1 MRYLFTA
8 LGVLFLLAA
17 IYMATAYFCFR
28 KAARRGREA
37 NIDKFL
43 AAKQFDGYREE
54 LSAAIAYVR
63 SLPYE
68 DVYIT
73 SFDGLRLHAKVFR
86 AENERAAV
94 LLFHGYRSDY
104 GYFDFGAVIR
114 KYLEKGISLLLV
126 DQRSHGKSEGKYIG
140 FGSHESRDAMQW
152 LKFMTD
158 TFGSD
163 IQIILHGVSMGC
175 ATVMMMSG
183 NPDLPKN
190 VKFTVADCGYTSP
203 WAEFDYQLK
212 NAHVPTSPLLDG
224 ANFFNKHI
232 AKYDFKKVDA
242 VESVSHAQV
251 PMLFIHGTKDD
262 FVPTYMV
269 HELYDA
275 CSTDKDLLLV
285 EGAGHAESYPTDSAA
300 YEAKVKSFI
309 DKYIAV
315 ESKA

>member
-63 SLPYE
+63 LLPYE

-73 SFDGLRLHAKVFR
+73 SGDGLRLHAKVFR
-86 AENERAAV
+86 AENERASV

-140 FGSHESRDAMQW
+140 FGIKERGDCLLWAAEATRIFAG
-152 LKFMTD
+152 LPLVLE
-158 TFGSD
+158 G
-163 IQIILHGVSMGC
+163 LSMG
-175 ATVMMMSG
+175 ATTVLMASG
-183 NPDLPKN
+183 DDLPPE
-190 VKFTVADCGYTSP
+190 VKGIIADCGFTSP
-203 WAEFDYQLK
+203 KAILSEVIRADYHLPPRLILPAM
-212 NAHVPTSPLLDG
+212 NLWFRMLAHYDIREYSTTVAL
-224 ANFFNKHI
+224 
-232 AKYDFKKVDA
+232 AKCRLPV
-242 VESVSHAQV
+242 
-251 PMLFIHGTKDD
+251 LFIHGTGDD
-262 FVPTYMV
+262 FVPYRMGEENAAAFRGDGTFISV
-269 HELYDA
+269 
-275 CSTDKDLLLV
+275 S
-285 EGAGHAESYPTDSAA
+285 GAGHGMSYLVNREKCEKALDAFL
-300 YEAKVKSFI
+300 AKTLGV
-309 DKYIAV
+309 
-315 ESKA
+315 

>member
-73 SFDGLRLHAKVFR
+73 SGDGLRLHAKVFR

-140 FGSHESRDAMQW
+140 FGIKERGDCLLWAAEATRIFAG
-152 LKFMTD
+152 LPLVLE
-158 TFGSD
+158 G
-163 IQIILHGVSMGC
+163 LSMG
-175 ATVMMMSG
+175 ATTVLMASG
-183 NPDLPKN
+183 DDLPPE
-190 VKFTVADCGYTSP
+190 VKGIIAD
-203 WAEFDYQLK
+203 
-212 NAHVPTSPLLDG
+212 
-224 ANFFNKHI
+224 
-232 AKYDFKKVDA
+232 
-242 VESVSHAQV
+242 
-251 PMLFIHGTKDD
+251 
-262 FVPTYMV
+262 
-269 HELYDA
+269 
-275 CSTDKDLLLV
+275 
-285 EGAGHAESYPTDSAA
+285 
-300 YEAKVKSFI
+300 
-309 DKYIAV
+309 
-315 ESKA
+315 